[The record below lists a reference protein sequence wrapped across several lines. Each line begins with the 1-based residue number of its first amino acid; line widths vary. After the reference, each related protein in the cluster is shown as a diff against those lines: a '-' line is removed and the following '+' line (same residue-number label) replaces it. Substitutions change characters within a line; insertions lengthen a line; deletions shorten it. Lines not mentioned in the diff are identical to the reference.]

1 MQRRIAVVA
10 NHIEASSVLQ
20 KWISLFGFVLLA
32 VMVLLLYGFTL
43 YHAWLVKRP
52 GTLVLLL
59 LCVGLVKGIVAEGR
73 HLALSDQKGDLFSV
87 QSVKVFSAVF
97 LGAVIAFQLKVDLG
111 LGAVV
116 GAGLTALMAA
126 LIVPGLAVPAYCGA
140 FVGMTSAR
148 LFSAYGD
155 LCLAAAIAGGVYL
168 LTQRSFQGYGGKL
181 GTIAFCG
188 TFVTGFGLKREFLL
202 TPFPALDLIAPI
214 LLCAVFATAF
224 TFFLSVK
231 LEHGPVLASGGVA
244 LIGGLILPNLFPGEV
259 GGTLAVMAVC
269 ASFAGMSSP
278 ERILNW
284 WAVLLMGLFTGMIYI
299 LSMPLAGGAGGKLGT
314 ISFGVAL
321 SVSTWHAVIR
331 KWSKRDPFPSG

>member
-1 MQRRIAVVA
+1 
-10 NHIEASSVLQ
+10 
-20 KWISLFGFVLLA
+20 
-32 VMVLLLYGFTL
+32 
-43 YHAWLVKRP
+43 
-52 GTLVLLL
+52 
-59 LCVGLVKGIVAEGR
+59 VGLVKGIVAEGR

-259 GGTLAVMAVC
+259 GGTLAVMAIC

-278 ERILNW
+278 ERITNW
-284 WAVLLMGLFTGMIYI
+284 WAVLVMGLFTGTIYI

-314 ISFGVAL
+314 ISFGVAV
-321 SVSTWHAVIR
+321 SISTWHAVIR
-331 KWSKRDPFPSG
+331 KWSKRGPVSPGG

>member
-1 MQRRIAVVA
+1 M
-10 NHIEASSVLQ
+10 EEFSVLK
-20 KWISLFGFVLLA
+20 KWVSLFGFVVLS

-43 YHAWLVKRP
+43 YHTWLVKWL
-52 GTLVLLL
+52 GTFVLFL
-59 LCVGLVKGIVAEGR
+59 LCVGLVKGIVAEGS
-73 HLALSDQKGDLFSV
+73 HIGLSDEKDDLFSL

-97 LGAVIAFQLKVDLG
+97 LGAVITFLLKVDLG

-116 GAGLTALMAA
+116 GVGLTALMAA
-126 LIVPGLAVPAYCGA
+126 LVVPKLAVPAYCGA

-155 LCLAAAIAGGVYL
+155 LCLAAAIAGAVYL

-224 TFFLSVK
+224 TFYLSVT
-231 LEHGPVLASGGVA
+231 LDHGAVLASGGTA
-244 LIGGLILPNLFPGEV
+244 LIGGLILPCIFWGHVEP
-259 GGTLAVMAVC
+259 
-269 ASFAGMSSP
+269 
-278 ERILNW
+278 
-284 WAVLLMGLFTGMIYI
+284 
-299 LSMPLAGGAGGKLGT
+299 
-314 ISFGVAL
+314 
-321 SVSTWHAVIR
+321 
-331 KWSKRDPFPSG
+331 

>member
-1 MQRRIAVVA
+1 M
-10 NHIEASSVLQ
+10 EKFSVLK
-20 KWISLFGFVLLA
+20 KWVSLFGFVVLS

-43 YHAWLVKRP
+43 YHTWLVKWL
-52 GTLVLLL
+52 GTFVLFL
-59 LCVGLVKGIVAEGR
+59 LCVGLVKGIVAEGS
-73 HLALSDQKGDLFSV
+73 HIGLSDEKDDLFSL

-97 LGAVIAFQLKVDLG
+97 LGAVITFLLKVDLG

-116 GAGLTALMAA
+116 GVGLTALMAA
-126 LIVPGLAVPAYCGA
+126 LVVPKLAVPAYCGA

-155 LCLAAAIAGGVYL
+155 LCLAAAIAGAVYL

-224 TFFLSVK
+224 TFYLSVT
-231 LEHGPVLASGGVA
+231 LDHGAVLASGGTA

-259 GGTLAVMAVC
+259 GETLAVMATC
-269 ASFAGMSSP
+269 ASFGGMSSP
-278 ERILNW
+278 KRITNW
-284 WAVLLMGLFTGMIYI
+284 WAVLAMGLFTGMIYI

-314 ISFGVAL
+314 ISFGVA
-321 SVSTWHAVIR
+321 VSISAWHAVIR
-331 KWSKRDPFPSG
+331 KGSKRDPVPPGC

>member
-1 MQRRIAVVA
+1 MWV
-10 NHIEASSVLQ
+10 
-20 KWISLFGFVLLA
+20 SLFGFLVLS

-43 YHAWLVKRP
+43 YHAWLVKRL
-52 GTLVLLL
+52 GTFVLFMLS
-59 LCVGLVKGIVAEGR
+59 VGLVKGIIVEGR
-73 HLALSDQKGDLFSV
+73 QLWLSDEKDELFTV

-97 LGAVIAFQLKVDLG
+97 LGAVIAFLLKVDLG

-126 LIVPGLAVPAYCGA
+126 LVFPGLAVPAYCGA
-140 FVGMTSAR
+140 FVGMTSSR

-155 LCLAAAIAGGVYL
+155 LCLAAAIAGAVYL

-214 LLCAVFATAF
+214 LLCAVIATAF
-224 TFFLSVK
+224 TFYLSVT
-231 LEHGPVLASGGVA
+231 LDHGAVLASGGTA

-259 GGTLAVMAVC
+259 GDTLAVMATC

-278 ERILNW
+278 KRITNW
-284 WAVLLMGLFTGMIYI
+284 WAVLAMGLFTGMIYI

-314 ISFGVAL
+314 ISFGVAI
-321 SVSTWHAVIR
+321 SVSAWHAVIR
-331 KWSKRDPFPSG
+331 KGSKCDPVPPGC

>member
-1 MQRRIAVVA
+1 
-10 NHIEASSVLQ
+10 LK
-20 KWISLFGFVLLA
+20 KWVSLFGFVVLS

-43 YHAWLVKRP
+43 YHAWLVKRL
-52 GTLVLLL
+52 GTFVLFL
-59 LCVGLVKGIVAEGR
+59 LCVGLIKGIFAEGR
-73 HLALSDQKGDLFSV
+73 HLRLSDEKDDLFSV

-97 LGAVIAFQLKVDLG
+97 LGAVIAFLLKVDLG

-126 LIVPGLAVPAYCGA
+126 LVVPELAVPAYCGA

-155 LCLAAAIAGGVYL
+155 LCLAAAIAGVVYL
-168 LTQRSFQGYGGKL
+168 LTQRTFQGYGGKL
-181 GTIAFCG
+181 GTIALRG

-214 LLCAVFATAF
+214 LLCAVIATAF
-224 TFFLSVK
+224 TYYLSVT
-231 LEHGPVLASGGVA
+231 LDHGPVLASGSTA
-244 LIGGLILPNLFPGEV
+244 LISGLILPNLFHGEV
-259 GGTLAVMAVC
+259 GGTLAVMATC

-278 ERILNW
+278 KRITNW
-284 WAVLLMGLFTGMIYI
+284 WAVLAMGLFTGMIYI

-314 ISFGVAL
+314 ISFGVAV
-321 SVSTWHAVIR
+321 SVSAWHAMIR
-331 KWSKRDPFPSG
+331 KGSKRDPVQPGC